1 MQETWVRS
9 LGGED
14 PPEKEMATHS
24 SMLAWE
30 IPWTEESG
38 RLQSIVAQEMEM
50 TLQLNHYCLPTR
62 IGQMVRIDIYM
73 SSFLRHLP
81 QAPLPSVSILTD
93 CFYTCCGDLNLYL
106 CVFWFLW
113 FFTQNCSLNEAD
125 WLLKKKTQ
133 NSVWDHRYVSR
144 KRWQWDRGTLRIW
157 AICICNLFEPLGHF
171 DEVFLSMLDFLT
183 WWVR

>member
-125 WLLKKKTQ
+125 WLLKKKPKTLYEIIGMCQ
-133 NSVWDHRYVSR
+133 G
-144 KRWQWDRGTLRIW
+144 RGGSSFPSHANRPNFT
-157 AICICNLFEPLGHF
+157 
-171 DEVFLSMLDFLT
+171 
-183 WWVR
+183 